1 MIIIWSWETTF
12 TRFDI
17 RLLPYLRK
25 SFLLSL
31 PDNYL
36 DELVESEQKQ
46 KPNQSIFFVISD
58 ISGETNAYM
67 KHVVCKFMIQL
78 EDEDLED
85 EYDEPYTEILDNW
98 KARILLQI
106 SNPKN
111 YS

>member
-1 MIIIWSWETTF
+1 
-12 TRFDI
+12 
-17 RLLPYLRK
+17 
-25 SFLLSL
+25 
-31 PDNYL
+31 
-36 DELVESEQKQ
+36 
-46 KPNQSIFFVISD
+46 
-58 ISGETNAYM
+58 
-67 KHVVCKFMIQL
+67 MIQL

>member
-1 MIIIWSWETTF
+1 MIIIWAWEQIIPK
-12 TRFDI
+12 FDI
-17 RLLPYLRK
+17 RLLPYLKK

-36 DELVESEQKQ
+36 DELVVSEQKQ
-46 KPNQSIFFVISD
+46 KPNQSIFFVVSD
-58 ISGETNAYM
+58 ISGETNEYM

-78 EDEDLED
+78 EDEDLDD
-85 EYDEPYTEILDNW
+85 EYEEPYTEIIENW

-111 YS
+111 YL